1 MCPAR
6 GKLRKLEGGGQFWG
20 FYMESKELSKR
31 SKERPRKRKE
41 KHFRAFMG
49 LWLTDEAD
57 KKLDALARE
66 RNDFK
71 SALIRKAV
79 DEFIEK
85 NT

>member
-1 MCPAR
+1 
-6 GKLRKLEGGGQFWG
+6 
-20 FYMESKELSKR
+20 MESKELSKR

-41 KHFRAFMG
+41 KHYRAFMG

-57 KKLDALARE
+57 RKLDALARE
-66 RNDFK
+66 RNDYK

-79 DEFIEK
+79 DEYIAK